1 MNRRGF
7 FKAFAALPIVG
18 VAALA
23 KSVKPADE
31 PDHILNGKVLVRGTL
46 EVEGIDSGVALYAGD
61 GKPSN
66 NPAIY
71 AVGPTRK

>member
-7 FKAFAALPIVG
+7 FRVFAALPIVG

-46 EVEGIDSGVALYAGD
+46 EVEGVDSGAALYAGD
-61 GKPSN
+61 GKP
-66 NPAIY
+66 PRGIAFY
-71 AVGPTRK
+71 AVGPLKK